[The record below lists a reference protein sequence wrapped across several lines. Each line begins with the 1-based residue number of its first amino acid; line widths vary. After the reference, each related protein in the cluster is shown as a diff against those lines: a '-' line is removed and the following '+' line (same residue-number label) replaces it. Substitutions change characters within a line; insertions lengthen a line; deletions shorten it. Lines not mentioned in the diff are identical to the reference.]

1 MAVAPPFS
9 WLLDFGLCRRGILSG
24 CPVLLDRNRG
34 SDSSDSGRPVPL
46 DQMGGGGPVPDD
58 RFFGLQALLP
68 FCEPRL

>member
-1 MAVAPPFS
+1 MKGGAMAVAPPFS

-24 CPVLLDRNRG
+24 C
-34 SDSSDSGRPVPL
+34 PVPL